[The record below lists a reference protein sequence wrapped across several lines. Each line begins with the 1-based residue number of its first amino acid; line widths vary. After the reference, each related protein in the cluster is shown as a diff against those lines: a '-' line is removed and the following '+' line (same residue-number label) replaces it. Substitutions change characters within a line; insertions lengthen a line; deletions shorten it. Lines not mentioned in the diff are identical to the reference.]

1 MASTYDEELNLQ
13 QIKKINDSK
22 RILDYLF
29 NSNQTP
35 EVSFYL
41 LQDNMLE

>member
-1 MASTYDEELNLQ
+1 MASTYGKELILQ

-29 NSNQTP
+29 NSNQAQ
-35 EVSFYL
+35 EVSIIIFTG
-41 LQDNMLE
+41 